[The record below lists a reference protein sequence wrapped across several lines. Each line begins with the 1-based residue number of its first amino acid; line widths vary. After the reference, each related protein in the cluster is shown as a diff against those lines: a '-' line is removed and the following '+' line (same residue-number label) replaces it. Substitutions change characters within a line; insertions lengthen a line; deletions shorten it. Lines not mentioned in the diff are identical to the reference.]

1 MHEQGQGLLYYI
13 QCGEQIS
20 IRSGGE
26 FHISGFQEEERR
38 RSLSAYVISRCVFA
52 IEVCIMEN
60 SETQLNQS
68 GQVKTS
74 LMVWLLFFVNMFT
87 K

>member
-1 MHEQGQGLLYYI
+1 MCMNKDRAYYI
-13 QCGEQIS
+13 IFNVVNRLVLDLAGSFTFQDFKKKKGEEVCQ
-20 IRSGGE
+20 
-26 FHISGFQEEERR
+26 
-38 RSLSAYVISRCVFA
+38 LISRCVFA